1 MNTFF
6 PTVKIHTASP
16 SIVRRLRSLR
26 HACKRH
32 ALLPCT
38 PPAGNNPQIEPSP
51 HMRSFWN
58 TKGGIHAIDQWQ
70 PGCWVQV
77 TCPVEDDVDY
87 LVNTLGMPDYFIT
100 DVADTDERAR
110 YDLDEGW
117 LMIILRIPH
126 LKTINSRAPYTTIP
140 LGVVIKD
147 NIIVT
152 ICDQETRML
161 MDFVNHQMR
170 RAEGFSDAADLVF
183 RLFLSASVWYLKYLK
198 QVNGL
203 IEKAKRKLGAQI
215 DNQDLVSLSRLQDS
229 LTYFATS
236 IRGNET
242 LLSKLKFR
250 LPVDELDAELIE
262 DVNIEMNQARET
274 TAIYTNILNATMDT
288 YANVINNN
296 MNKVMRLL
304 TSLNM
309 IIMFPT
315 LIASLFGMNLINGM
329 ERWAWGFPVAIVISI
344 LSTIFGLMW
353 FKRNHWL

>member
-1 MNTFF
+1 
-6 PTVKIHTASP
+6 
-16 SIVRRLRSLR
+16 
-26 HACKRH
+26 
-32 ALLPCT
+32 
-38 PPAGNNPQIEPSP
+38 
-51 HMRSFWN
+51 MRSFWN
-58 TKGGIHAIDQWQ
+58 TKKGVTPIDEWQ
-70 PGCWVQV
+70 PGCWVQI
-77 TCPVEDDVDY
+77 TCPVEDDVRF
-87 LVNTLGMPDYFIT
+87 LVDELHMPDYFIT
-100 DVADTDERAR
+100 DVADADERAR
-110 YDLDEGW
+110 YDMDEGW

-126 LKTINSRAPYTTIP
+126 LKSVSSRTPYTTIP
-140 LGVVIKD
+140 LGVVLKGD
-147 NIIVT
+147 VIIT
-152 ICDQETRML
+152 ICDQEARM
-161 MDFVNHQMR
+161 MVDFVNHQQR

-183 RLFLSASVWYLKYLK
+183 RLFLSASVWYLKYLQ

-203 IEKAKRKLGAQI
+203 IEKAKRNLGGQI
-215 DNQDLVSLSRLQDS
+215 DNEDLVSLARLQDS

-274 TAIYTNILNATMDT
+274 TQIYSNILDSTMDT

-315 LIASLFGMNLINGM
+315 LIASLFGMNLVNGM
-329 ERWAWGFPVAIVISI
+329 ETSRFGFFVAILISI
-344 LSTIFGLMW
+344 ISTILGLMW
-353 FKRNHWL
+353 FKRKKWL

>member
-1 MNTFF
+1 
-6 PTVKIHTASP
+6 
-16 SIVRRLRSLR
+16 
-26 HACKRH
+26 
-32 ALLPCT
+32 
-38 PPAGNNPQIEPSP
+38 
-51 HMRSFWN
+51 MRSFWN
-58 TKGGIHAIDQWQ
+58 IKNGLSLMDQWQ
-70 PGCWVQV
+70 PNCWVQI
-77 TCPVEDDVDY
+77 TCPVEEDVDF
-87 LVNTLGMPDYFIT
+87 LVNQLHMPDYFIT
-100 DVADTDERAR
+100 DVADADERAR

-117 LMIILRIPH
+117 LMIILRVPH
-126 LKTINSRAPYTTIP
+126 LKSINSRAPYTTIP
-140 LGVVIKD
+140 LGVVIKG
-147 NIIVT
+147 NVIVT
-152 ICDQETRML
+152 ICDQEARM
-161 MDFVNHQMR
+161 MIDFVNHQQR

-198 QVNGL
+198 QVSGL
-203 IEKAKRKLGAQI
+203 IEKAKRNLSGNI
-215 DNQDLVSLSRLQDS
+215 DNQDLVNLSRLQDS

-274 TAIYTNILNATMDT
+274 TAIYINILNSTMDT

-329 ERWAWGFPVAIVISI
+329 ETWKLGFPIAILISVIS
-344 LSTIFGLMW
+344 TFAGLWW
-353 FKRNHWL
+353 FKRNKWL

>member
-1 MNTFF
+1 
-6 PTVKIHTASP
+6 
-16 SIVRRLRSLR
+16 
-26 HACKRH
+26 
-32 ALLPCT
+32 
-38 PPAGNNPQIEPSP
+38 
-51 HMRSFWN
+51 MRSFWN
-58 TKGGIHAIDQWQ
+58 TKKGVTPIDEWQ
-70 PGCWVQV
+70 PGCWVQI
-77 TCPVEDDVDY
+77 TCPVEDDVRF
-87 LVNTLGMPDYFIT
+87 LVDELHMPDYFIT
-100 DVADTDERAR
+100 DVADADERAR
-110 YDLDEGW
+110 YDMDEGW
-117 LMIILRIPH
+117 LMIIPRIPH
-126 LKTINSRAPYTTIP
+126 LKSVSSRTPYTTIP
-140 LGVVIKD
+140 LGVVLKGD
-147 NIIVT
+147 VIIT
-152 ICDQETRML
+152 ICDQEARM
-161 MDFVNHQMR
+161 MVDFVNHQQR

-203 IEKAKRKLGAQI
+203 IEKAKRNLGGQI
-215 DNQDLVSLSRLQDS
+215 DNEDLVSLARLQDS

-274 TAIYTNILNATMDT
+274 TQIYSNILDSTMDT

-315 LIASLFGMNLINGM
+315 LIASLFGMNLVNGM
-329 ERWAWGFPVAIVISI
+329 ETSRFGFFVAILISI
-344 LSTIFGLMW
+344 ISTILGLMW
-353 FKRNHWL
+353 FKRKKWL

>member
-1 MNTFF
+1 
-6 PTVKIHTASP
+6 
-16 SIVRRLRSLR
+16 
-26 HACKRH
+26 
-32 ALLPCT
+32 
-38 PPAGNNPQIEPSP
+38 
-51 HMRSFWN
+51 MRSFWN
-58 TKGGIHAIDQWQ
+58 TKKGITAIDGWQ

-77 TCPVEDDVDY
+77 TCPVEEDVRY
-87 LVNTLGMPDYFIT
+87 LVDDLHMPDYFIT
-100 DVADTDERAR
+100 DVADADERAR

-126 LKTINSRAPYTTIP
+126 LKSINSRAPYTTIP
-140 LGVVIKD
+140 LGVVIKGD
-147 NIIVT
+147 VIVT
-152 ICDQETRML
+152 ICNAESRMM
-161 MDFVNHQMR
+161 MDFVTHQQR

-203 IEKAKRKLGAQI
+203 IEKSKRNLGGQI
-215 DNQDLVSLSRLQDS
+215 DNQDLVALSRLQDS

-274 TAIYTNILNATMDT
+274 TAIYINILNATMET
-288 YANVINNN
+288 YASVINNN

-315 LIASLFGMNLINGM
+315 LIASFFGMNLINGM
-329 ERWAWGFPVAIVISI
+329 EQWPWGFFVAIVISI
-344 LSTIFGLMW
+344 LFTGVGLFW
-353 FKRNHWL
+353 FRRNRWL

>member
-1 MNTFF
+1 
-6 PTVKIHTASP
+6 
-16 SIVRRLRSLR
+16 
-26 HACKRH
+26 
-32 ALLPCT
+32 
-38 PPAGNNPQIEPSP
+38 
-51 HMRSFWN
+51 MRSYWN
-58 TKGGIHAIDQWQ
+58 TKNGIAPLDEWQ

-77 TCPVEDDVDY
+77 TCPVEDDVKFLTDE
-87 LVNTLGMPDYFIT
+87 LHMPDYFIT
-100 DVADTDERAR
+100 DVADADERAR
-110 YDLDEGW
+110 YDMDDGW

-126 LKTINSRAPYTTIP
+126 LKSINSRAPYTTIP
-140 LGVVIKD
+140 LGVVLKGD
-147 NIIVT
+147 VIVT
-152 ICDQETRML
+152 ICDQEARM
-161 MDFVNHQMR
+161 MRDFIDHQQR

-203 IEKAKRKLGAQI
+203 IEKAKRNLNEHI

-236 IRGNET
+236 IRGNEN

-262 DVNIEMNQARET
+262 DVNIEMQQARET
-274 TAIYTNILNATMDT
+274 TSIYSNILDSTMDT

-296 MNKVMRLL
+296 MNRVMRLL

-329 ERWAWGFPVAIVISI
+329 ERWNWGFPLAILLSV
-344 LSTIFGLMW
+344 LSTVAALWW
-353 FKRNHWL
+353 FRRNKWL

>member
-1 MNTFF
+1 
-6 PTVKIHTASP
+6 
-16 SIVRRLRSLR
+16 
-26 HACKRH
+26 
-32 ALLPCT
+32 
-38 PPAGNNPQIEPSP
+38 
-51 HMRSFWN
+51 MRSFWN
-58 TKGGIHAIDQWQ
+58 TKHNLAAIDQWQ

-77 TCPVEDDVDY
+77 TCPVEEDVRY
-87 LVNTLGMPDYFIT
+87 LVDELHMPDYFIS
-100 DVADTDERAR
+100 DVADADERAR

-126 LKTINSRAPYTTIP
+126 LKSISSRAPYTTIP
-140 LGVVIKD
+140 LGVVLKGD
-147 NIIVT
+147 VVVT
-152 ICDQETRML
+152 ICNSESRMM
-161 MDFVNHQMR
+161 MDFITHQQR

-203 IEKAKRKLGAQI
+203 IEKAKRNLGEQI
-215 DNQDLVSLSRLQDS
+215 DNANLVALSRLQDS

-274 TAIYTNILNATMDT
+274 TAIYINILNATMDT
-288 YANVINNN
+288 YASVINNN

-315 LIASLFGMNLINGM
+315 LIASLFGMNLLNGM
-329 ERWAWGFPVAIVISI
+329 EQWGWGFPMALVISV
-344 LSTIFGLMW
+344 LFTVVGLLW
-353 FKRNHWL
+353 FRRNRWL

>member
-1 MNTFF
+1 
-6 PTVKIHTASP
+6 
-16 SIVRRLRSLR
+16 
-26 HACKRH
+26 
-32 ALLPCT
+32 
-38 PPAGNNPQIEPSP
+38 
-51 HMRSFWN
+51 MRSFWN
-58 TKGGIHAIDQWQ
+58 TKKGVTPIDEWQ
-70 PGCWVQV
+70 PGCWVQI
-77 TCPVEDDVDY
+77 TCPVEDDVRF
-87 LVNTLGMPDYFIT
+87 LVDELHMPDYFIT
-100 DVADTDERAR
+100 DVADADERAR
-110 YDLDEGW
+110 YDMDEGW

-126 LKTINSRAPYTTIP
+126 LKSVSSRTPYTTIP
-140 LGVVIKD
+140 LGVVLKGD
-147 NIIVT
+147 VIIT
-152 ICDQETRML
+152 ICDQEARM
-161 MDFVNHQMR
+161 MVDFVNHQQR

-203 IEKAKRKLGAQI
+203 IEKAKRNLGGQI
-215 DNQDLVSLSRLQDS
+215 DNEDLVSLSRLQDS

-274 TAIYTNILNATMDT
+274 TQIYSNILDSTMDT

-329 ERWAWGFPVAIVISI
+329 ESYRFGFVIAIVISFI
-344 LSTIFGLMW
+344 STILGLLW
-353 FKRNHWL
+353 FKRKKWL

>member
-1 MNTFF
+1 
-6 PTVKIHTASP
+6 
-16 SIVRRLRSLR
+16 
-26 HACKRH
+26 
-32 ALLPCT
+32 
-38 PPAGNNPQIEPSP
+38 
-51 HMRSFWN
+51 MRSYWN
-58 TKGGIHAIDQWQ
+58 TKNGIAPLDEWQ

-77 TCPVEDDVDY
+77 TCPVEDDVKFLTDQ
-87 LVNTLGMPDYFIT
+87 LHMPDYFIT
-100 DVADTDERAR
+100 DVADADERAR
-110 YDLDEGW
+110 YDMDDGW

-126 LKTINSRAPYTTIP
+126 LKSINSRAPYTTIP
-140 LGVVIKD
+140 LGVVLKGD
-147 NIIVT
+147 AIVT
-152 ICDQETRML
+152 ICDQEARM
-161 MDFVNHQMR
+161 MRDFINHQQR

-203 IEKAKRKLGAQI
+203 IEKAKRNLNEHI

-236 IRGNET
+236 IRGNEN

-262 DVNIEMNQARET
+262 DVNIEMQQARET
-274 TAIYTNILNATMDT
+274 TSIYSNILDSTMDT

-296 MNKVMRLL
+296 MNRVMRLL

-329 ERWAWGFPVAIVISI
+329 ERWNWGFPLAILLSV
-344 LSTIFGLMW
+344 LSTVAALWW
-353 FKRNHWL
+353 FRRNKWL

>member
-1 MNTFF
+1 
-6 PTVKIHTASP
+6 
-16 SIVRRLRSLR
+16 
-26 HACKRH
+26 
-32 ALLPCT
+32 
-38 PPAGNNPQIEPSP
+38 
-51 HMRSFWN
+51 MRSFWN
-58 TKGGIHAIDQWQ
+58 TKKGVTPIDEWQ
-70 PGCWVQV
+70 PGCWVQI
-77 TCPVEDDVDY
+77 TCPVEDDVRF
-87 LVNTLGMPDYFIT
+87 LVNELHMPDYFIT
-100 DVADTDERAR
+100 DVADADERAR
-110 YDLDEGW
+110 YDMDEGW

-126 LKTINSRAPYTTIP
+126 LKSVNSRTPYTTIP
-140 LGVVIKD
+140 LGVVLKGD
-147 NIIVT
+147 VVVT
-152 ICDQETRML
+152 ICDQEARM
-161 MDFVNHQMR
+161 MVDFVNHQQR

-203 IEKAKRKLGAQI
+203 IEKAKRNLGGQI
-215 DNQDLVSLSRLQDS
+215 DNEDLVSLSRLQDS

-274 TAIYTNILNATMDT
+274 TQIYSNILDSTMDT

-329 ERWAWGFPVAIVISI
+329 ESYRFGFVIAIVISFI
-344 LSTIFGLMW
+344 STILGLLW
-353 FKRNHWL
+353 FKRKKWL

>member
-1 MNTFF
+1 
-6 PTVKIHTASP
+6 
-16 SIVRRLRSLR
+16 
-26 HACKRH
+26 
-32 ALLPCT
+32 
-38 PPAGNNPQIEPSP
+38 
-51 HMRSFWN
+51 MRSFWN
-58 TKGGIHAIDQWQ
+58 TKKGVTPIDEWQ
-70 PGCWVQV
+70 PGCWVQI
-77 TCPVEDDVDY
+77 TCPVEDDVRF
-87 LVNTLGMPDYFIT
+87 LVDELHMPDYFIT
-100 DVADTDERAR
+100 DVADADERAR
-110 YDLDEGW
+110 YDMDEGW

-126 LKTINSRAPYTTIP
+126 LKSVNSRTPYTTIP
-140 LGVVIKD
+140 LGVVLKGD
-147 NIIVT
+147 VIIT
-152 ICDQETRML
+152 ICDQEARM
-161 MDFVNHQMR
+161 MVDFVNHQQR

-203 IEKAKRKLGAQI
+203 IEKAKRNLGGQI
-215 DNQDLVSLSRLQDS
+215 DNEDLVSLARLQDS

-274 TAIYTNILNATMDT
+274 TQIYSNILDSTMDT

-315 LIASLFGMNLINGM
+315 LIASLFGMNLVNGM
-329 ERWAWGFPVAIVISI
+329 ETSRFGFFVAILISI
-344 LSTIFGLMW
+344 ISTILGLMW
-353 FKRNHWL
+353 FKRKKWL